1 MFCIGPAELCKRY
14 ADGGKKE
21 AVRWDKNIK
30 IDLTLMRVA
39 CQPTVKE
46 WLVGLLIPTD
56 VGLLYQ

>member
-1 MFCIGPAELCKRY
+1 M
-14 ADGGKKE
+14 
-21 AVRWDKNIK
+21 RWDKNIK